1 MLDDRRDADIG
12 LAGDVAGLL
21 MGVHTVLSDNGST
34 LSGGQRQRLMLAQ
47 ALIRRPRL
55 LFLDEASSALDNTT
69 QQIVTHST
77 RVLRATR
84 IVIAHR
90 LSMVMTADRVLVL
103 AEGRVVQC
111 GAPEELLNDPDGL
124 FYQFGCQQS
133 V

>member
-1 MLDDRRDADIG
+1 
-12 LAGDVAGLL
+12 